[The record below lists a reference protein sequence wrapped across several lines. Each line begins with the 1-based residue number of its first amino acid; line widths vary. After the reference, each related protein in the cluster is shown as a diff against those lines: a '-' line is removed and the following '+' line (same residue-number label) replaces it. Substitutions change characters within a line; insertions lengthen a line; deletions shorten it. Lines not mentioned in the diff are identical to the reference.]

1 MARTIGSSFST
12 QLSSSSVRP
21 FYAISFAYSTPLRIW
36 TGDGEIVIGGETYFS
51 SANFMEI
58 SEINETAETKAA
70 GLNIVFSGIDTSILA
85 SSLTETQQGVAV
97 ILHFG
102 VLTTTNNETVIVD
115 TPYQLFNGTVD
126 TVTISESGETSTIKF
141 TLESKL
147 IALEKPLD
155 FRYTDQDQ
163 KHFFPDD
170 KGLEFVDDL
179 QDKNIVWGG
188 GGN

>member
-1 MARTIGSSFST
+1 MARTIGNNFNT
-12 QLSSSSVRP
+12 QISSSSVRP
-21 FYAISFAYSTPLRIW
+21 FYAISFAYATPLRIH
-36 TGDGEIVIGGETYFS
+36 TADGEITIDGETYYS

-58 SEINETAETKAA
+58 SEITETSETKAT
-70 GLNIVFSGIDTSILA
+70 GLNVVFSGIDSSILS
-85 SSLTETQQGVAV
+85 SSLTQTQQGVDV
-97 ILHFG
+97 VLYFG
-102 VLTTTNNETVIVD
+102 VLATSSNANVVVD

-126 TVTISESGETSTIKF
+126 RVTISEARDTSTIKF
-141 TLESKL
+141 AIENKL

-163 KHFFPDD
+163 KHFFPND
-170 KGLEFVDDL
+170 KGLEFVADL